1 MTGIPWDPALE
12 TGDATI
18 DAQHRALFSLV
29 NQLRDAAVEGRAN
42 EAVGEVLGRLVLYV
56 ETHFAE
62 EQRLMVRTGYPLDQF
77 LPHVEAHTA
86 LTAQTTEIVE
96 RQRRGELTTILPV
109 TEFLVE
115 WLRTHI
121 RQVDKRFVEFVRAQG
136 DGKS

>member
-18 DAQHRALFSLV
+18 DAQHKTLFDLV

-42 EAVGEVLGRLVLYV
+42 EAVTEVLERLVHYV

-62 EQRLMVRTGYPLDQF
+62 EQRLMARSGYPVDELVA
-77 LPHVEAHTA
+77 HVAAHTA
-86 LTAQTTEIVE
+86 LTAQTADIVE
-96 RQRRGELTTILPV
+96 QQRRGELTTILPL

-121 RQVDKRFVEFVRAQG
+121 RQIDRKFVDFVRVQGAQA
-136 DGKS
+136 

>member
-12 TGDATI
+12 TGDITI
-18 DAQHRALFSLV
+18 DAQHRTLFSLV

-42 EAVGEVLGRLVLYV
+42 EAVSEVLGRLVLYV

-62 EQRLMVRTGYPLDQF
+62 EQQLMLNHGYPVDELVA
-77 LPHVEAHTA
+77 HVEAHTA
-86 LTAQTTEIVE
+86 LSARTSDIVE
-96 RQRRGELTTILPV
+96 QHRRGELTTILPL

-121 RQVDKRFVEFVRAQG
+121 RQVDRRFVDYVRAQEA
-136 DGKS
+136 